1 MDRIN
6 LKSTEI
12 GVKEAIPLMSEVD
25 LWARIYGNQADND
38 ETIPN
43 TLYLVMYTQTA
54 RRHLWNYRLMY
65 FCHLNMFLWHND
77 IENVCV

>member
-43 TLYLVMYTQTA
+43 TLYHVRYVHTYCQ
-54 RRHLWNYRLMY
+54 
-65 FCHLNMFLWHND
+65 
-77 IENVCV
+77 V